1 MAAAAE
7 IIDCLRLINS
17 PRVGA
22 ATFYKLTESCGSAAA
37 ALETLKSPCPA
48 GWAEQEAERAEKC
61 GIQIILYTDPEYPQA
76 LKHTDAAP
84 PLLYVC
90 GQTAFL
96 NTPLSLSIVGAR
108 NASING
114 RKTASRIAYD
124 LSEEKVMIISG
135 MARGIDS
142 AAHKGAMYAQG
153 QKGPTIAVLGTGV
166 DVVYPEENRDLYE
179 QIAEQ
184 GAVISEFPLGTLP
197 TSNNFPRRNRIVAA
211 LSQATLVVEATAKSG
226 SLITAG
232 LAQEMGRK
240 LLAVP
245 GAPSD
250 ARATGPNHLIKAGAV
265 LAENAADILPVLR
278 SLPPGPS
285 MKPQQAKKTRQ
296 RDLFITAAKNEFT
309 AEEPVKTKIIDYLN
323 RDGVYVD
330 EIIRASGLDQAT
342 ISLELLQLEMSG
354 RITRLP
360 GNKVALI
367 K

>member
-1 MAAAAE
+1 M
-7 IIDCLRLINS
+7 
-17 PRVGA
+17 
-22 ATFYKLTESCGSAAA
+22 
-37 ALETLKSPCPA
+37 
-48 GWAEQEAERAEKC
+48 
-61 GIQIILYTDPEYPQA
+61 
-76 LKHTDAAP
+76 
-84 PLLYVC
+84 
-90 GQTAFL
+90 
-96 NTPLSLSIVGAR
+96 
-108 NASING
+108 
-114 RKTASRIAYD
+114 
-124 LSEEKVMIISG
+124 
-135 MARGIDS
+135 
-142 AAHKGAMYAQG
+142 
-153 QKGPTIAVLGTGV
+153 
-166 DVVYPEENRDLYE
+166 
-179 QIAEQ
+179 
-184 GAVISEFPLGTLP
+184 ISEFPLGTLP

>member
-1 MAAAAE
+1 MAAAAD

-22 ATFYKLTESCGSAAA
+22 ATFYKLIKNYGSAAA

-48 GWAEQEAERAEKC
+48 AWAEEEAERAEKA
-61 GIQIILYTDPEYPQA
+61 GIELVLYTSEAYPQN
-76 LKHTDAAP
+76 LKNIDAAP
-84 PLLYVC
+84 PVLYVR
-90 GQTAFL
+90 GQTEFL

-124 LSEEKVMIISG
+124 LCEQKVMIVSG

-142 AAHKGAMYAQG
+142 AAHKGAMYALH
-153 QKGPTIAVLGTGV
+153 QKGPTIAVLGTGA
-166 DVVYPEENRDLYE
+166 DIPYPEENRNLYE
-179 QIAEQ
+179 QIAGQ
-184 GAVISEFPLGTLP
+184 GAIVSEFPLGTLP
-197 TSNNFPRRNRIVAA
+197 SANNFPRRNRIVAA
-211 LSQATLVVEATAKSG
+211 LSQAVLVVEATAKSG

-232 LAQEMGRK
+232 LAEELGRK
-240 LLAVP
+240 IFAVP
-245 GAPSD
+245 GAPTD
-250 ARATGPNHLIKAGAV
+250 ARASGPNHLIKSGAV
-265 LAENAADILPVLR
+265 LAENAADILPILKM
-278 SLPPGPS
+278 LPQGPALKAARTP
-285 MKPQQAKKTRQ
+285 KPRQ
-296 RDLFITAAKNEFT
+296 RELFVPAAANEFT
-309 AEEPVKTKIIDYLN
+309 TAEPVKTKIIDYLN

-330 EIIRASGLDQAT
+330 EIIRASGLDQAV
-342 ISLELLQLEMSG
+342 INLELLQLEMSG

>member
-1 MAAAAE
+1 MAAAAD

-22 ATFYKLTESCGSAAA
+22 VSFYKFIENYGSAAA
-37 ALETLKSPCPA
+37 ALENLKSPCPVA
-48 GWAEQEAERAEKC
+48 WAEEEAERAEKS
-61 GIQIILYTDPEYPQA
+61 GIEIVLYTSAAYPQN
-76 LKHTDAAP
+76 LKNIDAAP
-84 PLLYVC
+84 PVLYVR
-90 GQTAFL
+90 GQTDFL

-114 RKTASRIAYD
+114 RKTASRIAYE
-124 LSEEKVMIISG
+124 LCEKEVMIVSG

-142 AAHKGAMYAQG
+142 AAHKGAMYAHNQAG
-153 QKGPTIAVLGTGV
+153 ATIAVLGTGA
-166 DVVYPEENRDLYE
+166 DIPYPEENRKLYE
-179 QIAEQ
+179 QISEQ
-184 GAVISEFPLGTLP
+184 GVIISEYPLGTLP
-197 TSNNFPRRNRIVAA
+197 AANNFPRRNRIVAA

-232 LAQEMGRK
+232 LAAELGRK
-240 LLAVP
+240 IIAVP

-250 ARATGPNHLIKAGAV
+250 ARAAGPNHLIKNGAV
-265 LAENAADILPVLR
+265 LAENAADILPVLQK
-278 SLPPGPS
+278 LPQGSTVKTPRNK
-285 MKPQQAKKTRQ
+285 KPRQ
-296 RDLFITAAKNEFT
+296 HDLFAPAAANECT
-309 AEEPVKTKIIDYLN
+309 SAEPVKTKIIDYLN

-330 EIIRASGLDQAT
+330 EIIRASGLDQAV